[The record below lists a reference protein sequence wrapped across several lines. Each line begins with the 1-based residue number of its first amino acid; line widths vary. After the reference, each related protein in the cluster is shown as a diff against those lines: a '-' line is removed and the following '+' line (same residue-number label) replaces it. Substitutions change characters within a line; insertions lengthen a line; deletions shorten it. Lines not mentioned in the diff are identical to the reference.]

1 MNTISTTK
9 IWDDQQ
15 YDTIIDVRSPS
26 EFDEDHIPGA
36 LNLPVLD
43 DKEREKIGTIYKK
56 KSPFEAKVLGSS
68 LVAKNISE
76 HLIKNLKN
84 INGAWKALVYCW
96 RGGQRSRALCLIMQE
111 IGWRVNQLE
120 GGYKHYRNDIQKRL
134 QKISSKLKII
144 LISGKTGTGKTK
156 LLNQI
161 KFNNGQILD
170 LESIAS
176 HKGSLLGKDLKN
188 DQPSQKLFESLL
200 YDALKSINL
209 KKKIYLEA
217 ESSKIGN
224 LHIPQ
229 PLWKK
234 MLVSKKINIETTL
247 ESRVNFLLND
257 YKYAQLDNNF
267 FRPLIVG
274 LKRRLPKKII
284 DNWKK
289 LIKNK
294 DWKQLTESLLK
305 DHYDPAYISNYKKK
319 NQKIIKNFTIHKVS
333 KSELDSLANKILN
346 L

>member
-1 MNTISTTK
+1 MNTILTTK
-9 IWDDQQ
+9 IWDNEK

-26 EFDEDHIPGA
+26 EFNEDHIPSA
-36 LNLPVLD
+36 INLPVLD
-43 DKEREKIGTIYKK
+43 DEERKKIGIIYKK

-68 LVAKNISE
+68 LVTKNISE
-76 HLIKNLKN
+76 YLIKKLKN
-84 INGAWKALVYCW
+84 KNGAWKPRVYCW
-96 RGGQRSRALCLIMQE
+96 RGGQRSRALCLLMQE

-120 GGYKHYRNDIQKRL
+120 GGYKFYRNDIQKKL
-134 QKISSKLKII
+134 QKLSPKLKII

-161 KFNNGQILD
+161 KSNNGQILD
-170 LESIAS
+170 LEGIAN
-176 HKGSLLGKDLKN
+176 HKGSLLGRDLKN
-188 DQPSQKLFESLL
+188 NQPSQKLFESLL
-200 YDALKSINL
+200 YDALKNTNL
-209 KKKIYLEA
+209 KKNIYLEA

-229 PLWKK
+229 SLWKK
-234 MLVSKKINIETTL
+234 MLISKKINIETTL
-247 ESRVNFLLND
+247 ENRVKFLLND

-267 FRPLIVG
+267 FKPLITG
-274 LKRRLPKKII
+274 LNRRLPKKTI
-284 DNWKK
+284 DSWKC

-319 NQKIIKNFTIHKVS
+319 NQKIIKNFNINNVT
-333 KSELDSLANKILN
+333 KSELNSLANKILN